1 MEFLKK
7 LWNWLLSKTT
17 IDKQIEIKV
26 TEVKK
31 EVVEVVK
38 PKKGRKSNQL
48 SSGTTKAVQS
58 PSGATKAVQ
67 NPSGVTKAVQNPSG
81 VTKAIKTP
89 SGVTTAIEK

>member
-7 LWNWLLSKTT
+7 LWSWLLSKTT

-48 SSGTTKAVQS
+48 SSGATKAVQS
-58 PSGATKAVQ
+58 PSGATKA
-67 NPSGVTKAVQNPSG
+67 
-81 VTKAIKTP
+81 IKLP
-89 SGVTTAIEK
+89 SGVTTAIKK